1 MKCRV
6 KLISPSSSEQYL
18 IRHDH
23 RDIPQDTNAGL
34 EALGYEVEPNS
45 WGDLGD
51 IQAIQQIGPIVQAVS
66 DNRGRGVALVFEI
79 E

>member
-1 MKCRV
+1 
-6 KLISPSSSEQYL
+6 L
-18 IRHDH
+18 
-23 RDIPQDTNAGL
+23 L
-34 EALGYEVEPNS
+34 EAPGYKVEPNS